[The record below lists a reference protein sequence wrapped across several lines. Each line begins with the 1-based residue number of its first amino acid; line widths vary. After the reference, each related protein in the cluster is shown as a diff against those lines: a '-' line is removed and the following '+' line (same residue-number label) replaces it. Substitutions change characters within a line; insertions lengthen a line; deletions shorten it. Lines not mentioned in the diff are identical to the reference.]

1 MNTFLPVPDFVLS
14 AGYLD
19 DVRLGKQRVEVFQI
33 VRSLDGVT
41 AGWRNHPAVRMW
53 RGYEAAL
60 LDYGQAMCAEWIRR
74 GNADTVA
81 DKLRAHNRPDD
92 GRMPPWLGDEMVH
105 ASHRSNL
112 IRKDPLWYR
121 AFGWTDPD
129 DLAYVW
135 PVPKDV
141 PAAP

>member
-1 MNTFLPVPDFVLS
+1 MQTFLPVPDFALS

-33 VRSLDGVT
+33 VRTLDGVT
-41 AGWRNHPAVRMW
+41 QGWRNHPAVRMW

-60 LDYGQAMCAEWIRR
+60 IEYGATVCTEWVRR

-81 DKLRAHNRPDD
+81 AKLLEHRRD
-92 GRMPPWLGDEMVH
+92 GPLELPPWFGDGALY

-129 DLAYVW
+129 DLPYVW
-135 PVPKDV
+135 PVPKD
-141 PAAP
+141 